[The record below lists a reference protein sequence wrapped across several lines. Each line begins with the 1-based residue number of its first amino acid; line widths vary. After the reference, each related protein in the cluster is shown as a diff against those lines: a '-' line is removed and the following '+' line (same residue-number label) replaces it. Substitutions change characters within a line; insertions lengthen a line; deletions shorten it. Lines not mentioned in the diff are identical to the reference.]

1 MAFGPNPSI
10 SAEAARK
17 ALGATEV
24 AAANQHDVTD
34 ERAALDEAEL
44 HDLERADY
52 YPDTPPAA
60 ELGPTPAAPGRS
72 ILDRLLHRRPR

>member
-1 MAFGPNPSI
+1 MTFPNPAI

-24 AAANQHDVTD
+24 AAANQHEVSD

-44 HDLERADY
+44 HDLERAEY
-52 YPDTPPAA
+52 YPDKPADTLL
-60 ELGPTPAAPGRS
+60 EPTPAAPGQS